1 MTKADR
7 LTQAQAMLDRAILK
21 RKTAQKLIAEAEEE
35 LIEVQ
40 IIFEDIAKEGVS
52 RKGDGER

>member
-7 LTQAQAMLDRAILK
+7 LKQAQAMLERAILK
-21 RKTAQKLIAEAEEE
+21 RKSAQRLLAEAEEE

-40 IIFEDIAKEGVS
+40 IIFEDIAKEG
-52 RKGDGER
+52 

>member
-1 MTKADR
+1 MRTKADR

-21 RKTAQKLIAEAEEE
+21 RKTAQKLLAEAEEE

-40 IIFEDIAKEGVS
+40 IIFEDIAKEGE
-52 RKGDGER
+52 K